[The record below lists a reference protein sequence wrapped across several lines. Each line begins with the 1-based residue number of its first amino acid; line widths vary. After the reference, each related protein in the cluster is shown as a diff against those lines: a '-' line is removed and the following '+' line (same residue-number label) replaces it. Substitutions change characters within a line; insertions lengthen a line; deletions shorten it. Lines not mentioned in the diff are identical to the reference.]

1 MHEAT
6 TYDEYMLALRRV
18 VERHM
23 VPDRRSTR
31 ALKSPCCY
39 SDVEEAWKR
48 RREANREHRRMV
60 QLSDTEACAATWQRY
75 LELKQEV
82 QALVQA
88 KIAEY
93 NKKLF
98 QSLREEGKNVAQKF
112 WQYVQTL
119 DRRQQN
125 SPQLR
130 DADTIQ
136 PVAHVRQHLTRYI
149 SGLFGSTGN
158 NGDRDASA
166 AATLHPA
173 LGERQEEAEP
183 RWAVSS
189 VTVIRALARMSTRTA
204 TGPDEVPARLV
215 KCLRLQ
221 AREKLADQLSSIL
234 SGAEIPKDWRQGRIT
249 LILMQVPLCDN
260 GLGSV
265 LLFQARAGALRTLV
279 RKQAYDGEL
288 VSVVCR
294 ACGGADET
302 IAHIVTECL
311 QLSPSSSNT
320 DLAAALGFV
329 DTGDVVDYAARAP
342 QLSRLSNTAAGRGL
356 LDRVGLLPPGER
368 PGAGP
373 DGKLEEQV
381 PLSDEA
387 ARKIIVYP
395 LPRNTDPERD
405 ADRRAARAAALTR
418 QHQRDESTWTPQGI
432 REDATPSQQ

>member
-31 ALKSPCCY
+31 ALKSPWWD

-60 QLSDTEACAATWQRY
+60 RSSDTEACAATWQRY
-75 LELKQEV
+75 LELKHEV
-82 QALVQA
+82 QALVHA

-93 NKKLF
+93 NNKLF
-98 QSLREEGKNVAQKF
+98 QSLREEGKNAAQKF

-119 DRRQQN
+119 DRRQQD

-130 DADTIQ
+130 DADTNQ

-149 SGLFGSTGN
+149 SGLFGSMGN
-158 NGDRDASA
+158 DGDRDASA

-204 TGPDEVPARLV
+204 TGPYEVPARLV
-215 KCLRLQ
+215 KCLHPQ

-234 SGAEIPKDWRQGRIT
+234 SGAEIPNDWRQGVKSSRLFEVKIGT
-249 LILMQVPLCDN
+249 N
-260 GLGSV
+260 GL
-265 LLFQARAGALRTLV
+265 
-279 RKQAYDGEL
+279 
-288 VSVVCR
+288 
-294 ACGGADET
+294 
-302 IAHIVTECL
+302 
-311 QLSPSSSNT
+311 
-320 DLAAALGFV
+320 
-329 DTGDVVDYAARAP
+329 
-342 QLSRLSNTAAGRGL
+342 
-356 LDRVGLLPPGER
+356 
-368 PGAGP
+368 
-373 DGKLEEQV
+373 
-381 PLSDEA
+381 
-387 ARKIIVYP
+387 
-395 LPRNTDPERD
+395 
-405 ADRRAARAAALTR
+405 
-418 QHQRDESTWTPQGI
+418 
-432 REDATPSQQ
+432 